1 MPLTRSDRVR
11 VRDRAAFMSLG
22 MIAAAGLALYAT
34 AMPETGPKGARK
46 GGLAQADGLPQMGE
60 ADR

>member
-1 MPLTRSDRVR
+1 
-11 VRDRAAFMSLG
+11 MSLG

-34 AMPETGPKGARK
+34 AMPETGPKVARK